1 MDVFFKV
8 WEKAKKHYNLERF
21 VKINFDE
28 ALIRIYYKGQI
39 IVRADGDYNE
49 LEIMYTQ
56 AANRLATWMQQ
67 KGA

>member
-1 MDVFFKV
+1 MDAFFKV
-8 WEKAKKHYNLERF
+8 WDRARKLYDLERL